1 MAEILDKAIL
11 KEVKA
16 LGSDIIASERFAK
29 ARLVPH
35 HSKDGNIALHS
46 LETAGY
52 ALMLSRWLGQHGVT
66 VSERDAVRA
75 GLLHDIGMTD
85 DAIFL
90 SPSYIKGR
98 THPKAGAHIAR
109 TEFGADVVQVD
120 AILYHMWPVCT
131 LVPPHTA
138 VGWVVTLSDKCC
150 SVHEVGRT
158 SEQIVEAA
166 GHWLLKMWRK

>member
-1 MAEILDKAIL
+1 MDKAIL
-11 KEVKA
+11 REVKA

-35 HSKDGNIALHS
+35 HSKDGNIAHHS

-52 ALMLSRWLGQHGVT
+52 ALMLVRWLEQHGVS

-75 GLLHDIGMTD
+75 SLLHDIGMTEESV
-85 DAIFL
+85 FF
-90 SPSYIKGR
+90 SPSHRKGR

-109 TEFGADVVQVD
+109 VEFEANSIQID
-120 AILYHMWPVCT
+120 AILHHMWPVCT
-131 LVPPHTA
+131 LVPPRTA

-166 GHWLLKMWRK
+166 GRWLLRMWRR